1 MNKITFFDTNVLL
14 YMFDKRDV
22 GKRRQAANAFRQHFQ
37 AGTLVISTQVI
48 QEFYFA
54 VTRKLSLL
62 PGRAKQ
68 LIGDLCDLRV
78 VTIGT
83 ANILRAADMSQR
95 FKLSFWDGLILAA
108 AEEADAS
115 VLFTEDLN
123 HGQTYVGIRVVNPFL
138 TN

>member
-123 HGQTYVGIRVVNPFL
+123 HGQTYAGIRVVNPFL